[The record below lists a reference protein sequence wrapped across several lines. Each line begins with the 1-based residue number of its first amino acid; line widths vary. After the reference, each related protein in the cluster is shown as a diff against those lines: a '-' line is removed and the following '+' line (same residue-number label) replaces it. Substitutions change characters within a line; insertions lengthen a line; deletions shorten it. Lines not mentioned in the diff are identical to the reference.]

1 MRRHFFELNS
11 HFHVEETDICYRNIA
26 YYAFFKIKFVNNK
39 CMSKEKIA
47 DNKPFTFKQFKIQQ
61 DHCAMKVGTDGVLL
75 GAWADIESAQNILDI
90 GTGTGVI
97 AVMLAQR
104 SQNTEGVKIHGVE
117 IDAVAAEQA
126 QANFKAAPF
135 AERLA
140 AFPLSIQDFAKK
152 SSLKYDLIVSNPPF
166 FTGGTLNSS
175 GDKTNV
181 RHTVKLPHGDLLNA
195 TRELL
200 APNGK
205 FCVILPLIEGLR
217 FVEIAATYGLHITQR
232 TDVRFK
238 KEKPIERLLLTF
250 EHHPKAIDQKEL
262 ILQHSTMGDRDFTD
276 AYREL
281 TKDFYT
287 MF

>member
-1 MRRHFFELNS
+1 MP
-11 HFHVEETDICYRNIA
+11 
-26 YYAFFKIKFVNNK
+26 
-39 CMSKEKIA
+39 KEKIA
-47 DNKPFTFKQFKIQQ
+47 DNKAFTFKQFKIHQ
-61 DHCAMKVGTDGVLL
+61 DRCAMKVGTDGVLL

-117 IDAVAAEQA
+117 IDAVAADQA
-126 QANFKAAPF
+126 QENFKAAPF

-152 SSLKYDLIVSNPPF
+152 SPVKYDLIVSNPPF

-200 APNGK
+200 AQNGK

-217 FVEIAATYGLHITQR
+217 FIEIAATYGLHITER

-250 EHHPKAIDQKEL
+250 EHHPKTIDQKEL
-262 ILQHSTMGDRDFTD
+262 ILQHSTMGDRDFTE

>member
-1 MRRHFFELNS
+1 
-11 HFHVEETDICYRNIA
+11 
-26 YYAFFKIKFVNNK
+26 
-39 CMSKEKIA
+39 MSKEKIA
-47 DNKPFTFKQFKIQQ
+47 ENKPFTFKQFNINQ
-61 DHCAMKVGTDGVLL
+61 DRCAMKVGTDGVLL
-75 GAWADIESAQNILDI
+75 GAWADIKSAHNILDI

-104 SQNTEGVKIHGVE
+104 SQNTEGVKIHAVE
-117 IDAVAAEQA
+117 IDEAAAEQA
-126 QANFKAAPF
+126 QENFKAAPF

-152 SSLKYDLIVSNPPF
+152 SATKYDLIVSNPPF
-166 FTGGTLNSS
+166 FTGGTLNSN

-200 APNGK
+200 AKNGK

-217 FVEIAATYGLHITQR
+217 FIEIAATYGLHQTQR
-232 TDVRFK
+232 MDVRFK
-238 KEKPIERLLLTF
+238 KEKPIERLLLAF
-250 EHHPKAIDQKEL
+250 EHLPKTLEKTEL
-262 ILQHSTMGDRDFTD
+262 ILQHSTTGDRDFTE

-287 MF
+287 IF

>member
-1 MRRHFFELNS
+1 
-11 HFHVEETDICYRNIA
+11 
-26 YYAFFKIKFVNNK
+26 
-39 CMSKEKIA
+39 MSKEKIA

-61 DHCAMKVGTDGVLL
+61 DRCAMKVGTDGVLL

-117 IDAVAAEQA
+117 IDAAAADQA
-126 QANFKAAPF
+126 QENFKAAPF

-152 SSLKYDLIVSNPPF
+152 SPVKYDLIVSNPPF

-200 APNGK
+200 AQNGK

-217 FVEIAATYGLHITQR
+217 FIEIAATYGLHITER

-262 ILQHSTMGDRDFTD
+262 ILQHSTMGDRDFTE

>member
-1 MRRHFFELNS
+1 
-11 HFHVEETDICYRNIA
+11 
-26 YYAFFKIKFVNNK
+26 
-39 CMSKEKIA
+39 MSKEKIA

-61 DHCAMKVGTDGVLL
+61 DRCAMKVGTDGVLL

-117 IDAVAAEQA
+117 IDAVAADQA
-126 QANFKAAPF
+126 QENFKAAPF

-152 SSLKYDLIVSNPPF
+152 SPVKYDLIVSNPPF

-200 APNGK
+200 AQNGK

-217 FVEIAATYGLHITQR
+217 FIEIAATYGLHITER

-262 ILQHSTMGDRDFTD
+262 ILQHSTMGDRDFTE

>member
-1 MRRHFFELNS
+1 
-11 HFHVEETDICYRNIA
+11 
-26 YYAFFKIKFVNNK
+26 
-39 CMSKEKIA
+39 MSKEKIS
-47 DNKPFTFKQFKIQQ
+47 DNKAFTFKQFKIQQ
-61 DHCAMKVGTDGVLL
+61 DRCAMKVGTDGVLL

-104 SQNTEGVKIHGVE
+104 SQNTEGVKIHAVE
-117 IDAVAAEQA
+117 IDEAAAEQA
-126 QANFKAAPF
+126 QENFKAAPF

-152 SSLKYDLIVSNPPF
+152 THVKYDLIVSNPPF

-200 APNGK
+200 AAKGK

-217 FVEIAATYGLHITQR
+217 FIEIAATYGLHITQR

-250 EHHPKAIDQKEL
+250 EHQPKPVNQQEL
-262 ILQHSTMGDRDFTD
+262 ILQHSTTGDRDFTE
-276 AYREL
+276 AYRAL

-287 MF
+287 IF